1 MPKQI
6 FLCFFPLNGHRMV
19 FEVLKGV
26 AKWRRTGLLGVRE
39 QNGVTVAIVGVERT
53 VAGVR
58 DSVNHDF
65 SL

>member
-1 MPKQI
+1 
-6 FLCFFPLNGHRMV
+6 MV

-26 AKWRRTGLLGVRE
+26 AKWRRTGLFRVRE

-58 DSVNHDF
+58 DSVNHYF